1 MDTNQLTA
9 LVAAQLPT
17 IALNWQAESDTRQ
30 TIAAKNINQVI
41 TALFPGVDTPLLN
54 ANKDVP
60 NYLQQGVARYTRAM
74 TRGELNWEWEGDG
87 SEPDAKFSPKIFL
100 NSQGRDL
107 VQDATTDTL
116 VSGKFAYFPFVDEQ
130 STLRFT
136 TLSGYLHPIYAPGD
150 SSNVLA
156 LLQITSARVSDK
168 TVYEVRRYSA
178 GLLEIFGGLE
188 DWQKYAAATPV
199 TLPQPHAPSRL
210 PVAFRVV
217 GRDANRE
224 PEAIAQTALPAY
236 RRFVKFAVLLAFI
249 ATRGGFEERL
259 VKSDALLQLAKDN
272 PNHALIKE
280 LKKVGPNMVRLL
292 DAGASY
298 ERLDPVTLAE
308 YRAQETAARSD
319 VRDAM
324 NMPDTGGDLSGDAL
338 AEKREA
344 YTESVES
351 IAASIADALTE
362 VSELG
367 AALQPATLRPG
378 YRITLQPRFSRDVM
392 NERKMLLEEFKA
404 GLPKSAWLSG
414 LQSLGVSEVTQEHID
429 AALAEEKAMSVTG
442 TEG

>member
-9 LVAAQLPT
+9 LVAAQLPS
-17 IALNWQAESDTRQ
+17 IALSWQAESDARQ
-30 TIAAKNINQVI
+30 TIAAKNITQVI
-41 TALFPGVDTPLLN
+41 NALFPGVDAALLK
-54 ANKDVP
+54 ANRDVP
-60 NYLQQGVARYTRAM
+60 NYLQQGVARYIRAM
-74 TRGELNWEWEGDG
+74 TRGELNWEWEGEG
-87 SEPDAKFSPKIFL
+87 SEPDPTHSPGAIL
-100 NSQGRDL
+100 NRYGRDL

-116 VSGKFAYFPFVDEQ
+116 VTGKFGYFPFLDDLGRVQ
-130 STLRFT
+130 VT
-136 TLSGYLHPIYAPGD
+136 TLSGYLHPIAPAGN
-150 SSNVLA
+150 SSDVVA
-156 LLQITSARVSDK
+156 LLQITSAQLSDK
-168 TVYEVRRYSA
+168 TVYEVRRYSP
-178 GLLEIFGGLE
+178 GLLEIFSGLE
-188 DWQKYAAATPV
+188 DWQKYAAATPMQV
-199 TLPQPHAPSRL
+199 AQPHAPNRL

-272 PNHALIKE
+272 PNHPLIKE

-308 YRAQETAARSD
+308 YRAQEAAARAD

-351 IAASIADALTE
+351 IASSVADAL
-362 VSELG
+362 SEAYDL
-367 AALQPATLRPG
+367 AATLQPATFRPG
-378 YRITLQPRFSRDVM
+378 FRVTLQPRFSRDVM

-414 LQSLGVSEVTQEHID
+414 LQSLGVGEITQEHID
-429 AALAEEKAMSVTG
+429 AALAEEQALSVNGPTG
-442 TEG
+442 